1 MPLISDTAL
10 NSDLSFDRQASF
22 EGGVDK
28 LSQPRLLKENQCSDL
43 LNVELDN
50 YGRVSTRQGV
60 VRLPDVFDPATEL
73 LGVVATATDG
83 QLSTAVPLSYTSS
96 YFGGGYTSAGQNHFV
111 RFVPNGS
118 TLSNNDNFILQV
130 DRGNTV
136 KITIKLT
143 TGTGSLD
150 WGDLTSSVIPV
161 ASTQLIKQYSLTAY
175 APPSLNFSR
184 WEYTR
189 AISINASYRT
199 LVAYAEGSASTIPK
213 TGWTTYNALPAGI
226 ASISYQVPPP
236 TTVDGMFSVYVPSKN
251 DEALHV
257 FRSGN
262 IYQFNGWN
270 SGWKKIATNSYAAGK
285 VIYQCNLSNYIYYTD
300 GLPTSNLKKYDPST
314 GVVSTILSSTQNTET
329 SGYTASFAKFVNAG
343 FTFPQFSATAATY
356 DAATKKITLT
366 TASNHGLS
374 IGQTIVI
381 FGETGNNA
389 PLNGEFPI
397 AEATLTT
404 LAFFINSVPAGVLT
418 VPLKFGEAEAMKTI
432 TFLFSSY
439 PPLLTVGQ
447 TIAIVGAEDD
457 QEVLNGLWTVASTP
471 TPSTITFRINITPRS
486 LLTNHTVYTN
496 RVKISKANHG
506 FVAGDK
512 VTIDGQ
518 KGLNEPLNGTW
529 EVMSTQLTTSSFM
542 IELNVCPKEA
552 FVNSDIK
559 ITKEIPTAPKG
570 ITNLCVANGR
580 MFASCMI
587 GGEMAAD
594 TLLVGD
600 FLSENFDLITNTIR
614 VGGDGGR
621 ITSIVPWTGD
631 RLVVFK
637 ETGVYVVTGITQRNA
652 SSFTISAV
660 DSVVGAINQRSCS
673 RVGADIVFVASD
685 GIRTLSR
692 TLQGSEQAVSISASR
707 PVYSLFDK
715 FVKSEPEKILT
726 AFAENTLFVTGLVA
740 DDPTKNRQTLVFDTA
755 IGVWVGEFTGSFYPT
770 AWCMAIDAATL
781 PSWLDAVLPFTL
793 NGRINRK
800 AAFVFGSEAGH
811 IFLWRKGHKYNA
823 SDKITYNDD
832 VEDPLD
838 LLQPIQTSYSSRGFT
853 FGEAVSEKI
862 GNTVEIEFEG
872 SKDAQ
877 INVRAKYDTEDAEIN
892 LVDIDTGDNFLRL
905 PANLPNVI
913 SGRAGIPTETVSII
927 DAPRFREAIVKC
939 SAPSGK
945 MSIKGV
951 TLTGYVQPY
960 NTNFSI
966 SN

>member
-1 MPLISDTAL
+1 MPLITDTAL

-73 LGVVATATDG
+73 LGVVATVTDG

-96 YFGGGYTSAGQNHFV
+96 YFGGGFASAGQNHFV
-111 RFVPNGS
+111 RYVAQDS
-118 TLSNNDNFILQV
+118 TLSNNDNFILQL
-130 DRGNTV
+130 DRGNTL

-150 WGDLTSSVIPV
+150 WGDLTSSVIP
-161 ASTQLIKQYSLTAY
+161 AAATLLTKQYSLTAY

-199 LVAYAEGSASTIPK
+199 LVAYAEGSATTIPK

-236 TTVDGMFSVYVPSKN
+236 TTVDGMFSVFVPSKN

-262 IYQFNGWN
+262 IYQFNGWS

-285 VIYQCNLSNYIYYTD
+285 VIYQCNLSNFIYYTD
-300 GLPTSNLKKYDPST
+300 GLPSSNLKKYNPST
-314 GVVSTILSSTQNTET
+314 GVVSAILSSTQNTET

-374 IGQTIVI
+374 IGQTVVI
-381 FGETGNNA
+381 FGQTGNNVS
-389 PLNGEFPI
+389 LNGEFPI
-397 AEATLTT
+397 TEVTPTT
-404 LAFFINSVPAGVLT
+404 LAFFINTVPAGALT
-418 VPLKFGEAEAMKTI
+418 VPLKFGEAEEMKTI

-471 TPSTITFRINITPRS
+471 TPSTVTFRINITPRS
-486 LLTNHTVYTN
+486 LLTYHTVYTN
-496 RVKISKANHG
+496 RVKISKTNHG
-506 FVAGDK
+506 FIAGDK

-529 EVMSTQLTTSSFM
+529 EVMSTQLTANSFM
-542 IELNVCPKEA
+542 IELSVCPKEA
-552 FVNSDIK
+552 FVNSDIR

-580 MFASCMI
+580 MFASCLI

-594 TLLVGD
+594 TLLVSD

-637 ETGVYVVTGITQRNA
+637 ETGVYVVTGITQKNA
-652 SSFTISAV
+652 ASFTISAV

-715 FVKSEPEKILT
+715 FIKSEPEKIIT
-726 AFAENTLFVTGLVA
+726 AFAENTLLVTGLVA
-740 DDPTKNRQTLVFDTA
+740 DDPSKNRQTIVFDTA

-800 AAFVFGSEAGH
+800 AAFVFGSEAGQ

-823 SDKITYNDD
+823 SDRVTYNDD

-853 FGEAVSEKI
+853 FGEPVSEKI
-862 GNTVEIEFEG
+862 GNTVEVEFEG

-905 PANLPNVI
+905 PANLPIVI

-927 DAPRFREAIVKC
+927 DAPRFREAIIKC
-939 SAPSGK
+939 AAPSGK

>member
-1 MPLISDTAL
+1 MPLIADTAL

-60 VRLPDVFDPATEL
+60 VRLPDVFDPQTEL
-73 LGVVATATDG
+73 LGVVATVTDG
-83 QLSTAVPLSYTSS
+83 QVSTAVPLSYSSS
-96 YFGGGYTSAGQNHFV
+96 YFGGGYASVGQNHFV
-111 RFVPNGS
+111 RYIPENS
-118 TLSNNDNFILQV
+118 TLSNNDNFILRV
-130 DRGNTV
+130 DQGVNL

-143 TGTGSLD
+143 TGTASVD
-150 WGDLTSSVIPV
+150 WGDLTSSVVPAV
-161 ASTQLIKQYSLTAY
+161 STRLTKQYSLTAY

-189 AISINASYRT
+189 AISINATYRT
-199 LVAYAEGSASTIPK
+199 LVAYVEGTASTIPK
-213 TGWTTYNALPAGI
+213 TGWTTYNTLPAGI
-226 ASISYQVPPP
+226 ASISYQVPTP

-262 IYQFNGWN
+262 IYQFSGWN
-270 SGWKKIATNSYAAGK
+270 SGWKKIATNSYAAGR

-314 GVVSTILSSTQNTET
+314 GVVSAILSSTQNAET

-343 FTFPQFSATAATY
+343 FTFPQLSATAATY
-356 DAATKKITLT
+356 DAATKKVTFT

-374 IGQTIVI
+374 IGQTVVI
-381 FGETGNNA
+381 FGQTGNNV

-404 LAFFINSVPAGVLT
+404 FSFFINAVPAGALT
-418 VPLKFGEAEAMKTI
+418 VPIKFGEAEAMKTI

-486 LLTNHTVYTN
+486 LLTNQTVYTN
-496 RVKISKANHG
+496 RVKISKVNHG
-506 FVAGDK
+506 FIAGDK
-512 VTIDGQ
+512 ISIDGQ

-529 EVMSTQLTTSSFM
+529 EVMSTQLTANSFM

-570 ITNLCVANGR
+570 MTNLCVANGR

-637 ETGVYVVTGITQRNA
+637 ETGVYVVTGITQKNA

-715 FVKSEPEKILT
+715 FVKSEPEKIIT
-726 AFAENTLFVTGLVA
+726 AFAENTLFVSGLVA
-740 DDPTKNRQTLVFDTA
+740 DDPTKNRQTIVFDTA

-793 NGRINRK
+793 SGRINRK
-800 AAFVFGSEAGH
+800 AAFVFGSEAGQV
-811 IFLWRKGHKYNA
+811 FLWRKGHKYNA
-823 SDKITYNDD
+823 SDRITYNDD

-872 SKDAQ
+872 SKDSM